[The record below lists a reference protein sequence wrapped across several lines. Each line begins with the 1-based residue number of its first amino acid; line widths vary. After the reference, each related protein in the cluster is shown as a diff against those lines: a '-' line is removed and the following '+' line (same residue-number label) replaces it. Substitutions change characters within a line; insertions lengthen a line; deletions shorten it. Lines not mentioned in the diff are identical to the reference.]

1 MSGLQL
7 ESLALSVDG
16 RVLRTA
22 RLSNEGYEFIT
33 DPTRFVQALQAQ
45 RQRVDVLSFCQ
56 PLVDTTPQHRWRLE
70 WDELAVLPISSYD
83 HWWKVQVNDKTR
95 NMVRKPGKKG
105 VVLRHFELDDAA
117 VRGIKLIYDENP
129 MRQGRPFK
137 HFNKPLEQLAREH
150 ATFAERSEFIGA
162 YLDERL
168 IGFIKLVH
176 QDGWSN
182 LMQIISLIAERDKA
196 PTNGLIAKAVEI
208 CAARGV
214 PRLQYGIWSR
224 RGIGDFK
231 LHHGFEPLRVPRYQV
246 PISTLGQLA
255 LAAGLHKPMRAHV
268 PEPWIDTLAQ
278 WRSHWHGW
286 RLGTRSAG
294 GARESAR

>member
-1 MSGLQL
+1 VSALCIDGLSLTVSGR
-7 ESLALSVDG
+7 A
-16 RVLRTA
+16 LRTA
-22 RLSNEGYEFIT
+22 RLANEGYEFVAE
-33 DPTRFVQALQAQ
+33 PERFVRALSAQ
-45 RQRVDVLSFCQ
+45 SQRVDLLSFCQ
-56 PLVDTTPQHRWRLE
+56 PLSDPVPRHPWRLE
-70 WDELAVLPISSYD
+70 WDELAVLPISSYE

-105 VVLRHFELDDAA
+105 VLLRHFELDAAA
-117 VRGIKLIYDENP
+117 VSAIKTIYDENP

-137 HFNKPLEQLAREH
+137 HFNKSLQVIERDH
-150 ATFAERSEFIGA
+150 ATFADRSEFIGA
-162 YLDERL
+162 YIEDRM

-176 QDGWSN
+176 QSGWSN
-182 LMQIISLIAERDKA
+182 LMQIISLISERDKA
-196 PTNGLIAKAVEI
+196 PNNGLIAKAVEI

-246 PISTLGQLA
+246 PVTAIGRVA
-255 LAAGLHKPMRAHV
+255 LAAGLHKPMVSRV

-278 WRSHWHGW
+278 WRAQWNGW
-286 RLGTRSAG
+286 RLGGRAVHSS
-294 GARESAR
+294 R

>member
-1 MSGLQL
+1 MSSLCVEGLD
-7 ESLALSVDG
+7 LALSG
-16 RVLRTA
+16 RALRVA
-22 RLSNEGYEFIT
+22 RLANEGYEFVRE
-33 DPTRFVQALQAQ
+33 PARFVDALRAQ
-45 RQRVDVLSFCQ
+45 RQRVDVLSLCQ
-56 PLVDTTPQHRWRLE
+56 PLTDVTPRHPWRLE
-70 WDELAVLPISSYD
+70 WDQLAVLPISTYE

-105 VVLRHFELDDAA
+105 VVLRPFELDAAA
-117 VRGIKLIYDENP
+117 VQAIKVMYDESP

-137 HFNKPLEQLAREH
+137 HFNKPLDVIEREH

-162 YLDERL
+162 YFEERM

-176 QDGWSN
+176 QEGWSN
-182 LMQIISLIAERDKA
+182 LMQIISLISERDKA

-208 CAARGV
+208 CAERGV

-231 LHHGFEPLRVPRYQV
+231 LHHGFEPLQVPRYQV
-246 PISTLGQLA
+246 PVNAVGRAA
-255 LAAGLHKPMRAHV
+255 LLMGLHKPMASRV

-278 WRSHWHGW
+278 WRAQWNAW
-286 RLGTRSAG
+286 RLATRT
-294 GARESAR
+294 ARSQPLL

>member
-1 MSGLQL
+1 MSVLCIDGLDL
-7 ESLALSVDG
+7 VVSG
-16 RVLRTA
+16 RALRTA
-22 RLSNEGYEFIT
+22 RLVNEGYEFVAE
-33 DPTRFVQALQAQ
+33 PPSFVQTLSERPQ
-45 RQRVDVLSFCQ
+45 RIDLLSFCQ
-56 PLVDTTPQHRWRLE
+56 PLSEPAPRYPWRLE
-70 WDELAVLPISSYD
+70 WDELAVLPISSYE

-105 VVLRHFELDDAA
+105 VALRHFELDAAA
-117 VRGIKLIYDENP
+117 VRAIKAIYDESP

-137 HFNKPLEQLAREH
+137 HYDKSLEVIERDH
-150 ATFAERSEFIGA
+150 ATFADRSEFIGA
-162 YLDERL
+162 YFEERL

-176 QDGWSN
+176 QQGWSN
-182 LMQIISLIAERDKA
+182 LMQIISLISERDKA

-246 PISTLGQLA
+246 PVSAWGRVA
-255 LAAGLHKPMRAHV
+255 LAAGLHKPMVSRV

-278 WRSHWHGW
+278 WRAQWNGW
-286 RLGTRSAG
+286 RFAARPAG
-294 GARESAR
+294 SVR